1 MINRAFGP
9 LFIFKGDE
17 RMELDI
23 KLVLQLYQEELSKIQ
38 NENLLLK
45 AEVIQLR
52 EKLKAVGYPEGDE

>member
-1 MINRAFGP
+1 M
-9 LFIFKGDE
+9 
-17 RMELDI
+17 MELDI

-52 EKLKAVGYPEGDE
+52 EKLKAVEYPEGDE

>member
-1 MINRAFGP
+1 M
-9 LFIFKGDE
+9 
-17 RMELDI
+17 MELDI

-52 EKLKAVGYPEGDE
+52 EKLKAAEYPECDE

>member
-9 LFIFKGDE
+9 LFIFKGDDM
-17 RMELDI
+17 MELDI

-52 EKLKAVGYPEGDE
+52 EKLKAVEYPEGDE